1 MAEKEYD
8 NRNSGALFANDRKE
22 KPTHPDMRGEAT
34 IVSPSGEVF
43 EVWVSAWGK
52 TSKSGKDFISLSFQ
66 PKEERS
72 GSGGG
77 GGAISRMMKPQLA
90 AQAGAGA
97 TSKPSGSVPELDD
110 EVPF

>member
-1 MAEKEYD
+1 MADKEYD
-8 NRNSGALFANDRKE
+8 NRNSGAIFANERKE

-52 TSKSGKDFISLSFQ
+52 TSKSGKDFISLGFQ
-66 PKEERS
+66 HKEERS

-77 GGAISRMMKPQLA
+77 GNAISRMIKPQA
-90 AQAGAGA
+90 VVRDGAGA
-97 TSKPSGSVPELDD
+97 ASKTSGRVPELDD